1 MINDLKRAGS
11 LTGVTVTCVADGLTA
26 ALAGVD
32 FLCIQGPDAGGH
44 QPTFRV
50 ADEPN
55 KIPLAELLKSLKHV
69 TDVPL
74 VVAGGVRT
82 AAQVKELLSKGA
94 VTVQIGTPLLL
105 ADEAGT
111 NAAHRAL
118 LLAEPRP
125 TVLTRSFT
133 GRYARAITNAWTDT
147 FPNAP
152 SIYPGLHQLTSP
164 VRKAAAG
171 IGDFEWIHAWAGK
184 NYTSVQPGSGAE
196 ILKRLIEK

>member
-44 QPTFRV
+44 QSTFRV

-118 LLAEPRP
+118 LLA
-125 TVLTRSFT
+125 
-133 GRYARAITNAWTDT
+133 
-147 FPNAP
+147 
-152 SIYPGLHQLTSP
+152 
-164 VRKAAAG
+164 
-171 IGDFEWIHAWAGK
+171 
-184 NYTSVQPGSGAE
+184 
-196 ILKRLIEK
+196 